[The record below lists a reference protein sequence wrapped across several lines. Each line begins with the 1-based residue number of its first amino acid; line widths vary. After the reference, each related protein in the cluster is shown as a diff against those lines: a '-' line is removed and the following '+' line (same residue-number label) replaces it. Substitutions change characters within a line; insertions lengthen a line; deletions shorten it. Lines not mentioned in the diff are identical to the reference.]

1 MHELSLAGGI
11 LRIAED
17 AVAREGA
24 VRVRRLLIDAGALS
38 AVDLRALR
46 FALASIAPGTC
57 LAHAELDIREIPGQA
72 WCLGCNQSVPIQS
85 RLDDCPA
92 CGSARLQPTAG
103 TELRVAELV
112 VEDLPPASPAV
123 VPATHP
129 TEE

>member
-24 VRVRRLLIDAGALS
+24 VRVRRIAIDAGALS

-46 FALASIAPGTC
+46 FALESLAPGTC
-57 LAHAELDIREIPGQA
+57 LAQADIDLREVPGQA
-72 WCLGCNQSVPIQS
+72 WCLGCSTTVPIQS

-92 CGSARLQPTAG
+92 CGSARLQPTSG
-103 TELRVAELV
+103 TELRVAEMI
-112 VEDLPPASPAV
+112 VEDLPPAEPAG
-123 VPATHP
+123 VPAAP
-129 TEE
+129 ALP